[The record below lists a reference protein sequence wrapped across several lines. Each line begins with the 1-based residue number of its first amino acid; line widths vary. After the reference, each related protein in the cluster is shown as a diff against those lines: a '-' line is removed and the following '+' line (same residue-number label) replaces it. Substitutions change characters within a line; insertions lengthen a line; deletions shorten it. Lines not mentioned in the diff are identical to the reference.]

1 MTKKNKLSSLDIF
14 IELLNDPDRKSLL
27 MMIYEFSYLFIVYK
41 EVPVHYFSRFLFKKG
56 ITNIKDYLPN
66 KFLGKKVSPFF
77 NDKIVK
83 EVLDNKLFFDFFY
96 SQFNISLP
104 KILMY
109 NHKRMFVAG
118 GKWIKINTA
127 YDFRV
132 LLEDIFKQNSLY
144 DSILIKKTCSGSGG
158 NDIFKLYL

>member
-1 MTKKNKLSSLDIF
+1 MIKPIDYTIPHLF
-14 IELLNDPDRKSLL
+14 IDFLKDPDRKPLSKI
-27 MMIYEFSYLFIVYK
+27 IYELFYLTFLYRELPI
-41 EVPVHYFSRFLFKKG
+41 HYFSRFLFKKG

-66 KFLGKKVSPFF
+66 KFLGKKITPNF
-77 NDKIVK
+77 NDQKVK